1 MFQDDVIAAVAT
13 PIGEGGLAVVR
24 VSGKNA
30 IQVVDQGFRGKRR
43 LASARTHTAH
53 FGHFTNQTGEIIDE
67 IVATVYKE
75 PNSYT
80 GENSCEISCHGGVFV
95 IKNILSS
102 LIEFGARLA
111 EPGEFTKR
119 AFLNGRID
127 LIQAEAVAD
136 LIHSQSELSHRVSIQ
151 QLQGRLSEVIRKL
164 RESLLHYYSLIE
176 LEIDF
181 MEEGIELTKKLDL
194 ISKLDEI
201 ILTISEIIESYKTGK
216 IYQEGVKVVLSGR
229 PNAGKSSV
237 FNALLNED
245 RAIVTE
251 IPGTTRDTISEKIVI
266 KGVIFNITDTAGLRA
281 PQDVVESEGVS
292 RSLRQI
298 ELSDLL
304 LWVVDYS
311 NGNLNHDLEQFNSFI
326 SNNDRLREKI
336 ILCLNKIDLL
346 QGIRR
351 TDHHLF
357 EMLPNILISAKY
369 GSGIDNLKDLMH
381 GISLREGHQTSE
393 KTIFIANKRHFDCFV
408 KSVQAMNSV
417 RMGIIEGKSNEFL
430 SFDLRIALNSLG
442 EIIGEVTTEDL
453 LDTIFSKFC
462 IGK

>member
-30 IQVVDQGFRGKRR
+30 IQVVDQGFYGKRQ
-43 LASARTHTAH
+43 LVSARTHTAH
-53 FGHFTNQTGEIIDE
+53 FGHFKNRTGEVLDE
-67 IVATVYKE
+67 VIATIYKE

-80 GENSCEISCHGGVFV
+80 GENCCEISCHGGIFI
-95 IKNILSS
+95 IKNILNS

-111 EPGEFTKR
+111 QPGEFTKR

-151 QLQGRLSEVIRKL
+151 QLQGRLSEVIGKL
-164 RESLLHYYSLIE
+164 RESLLHYYGLIE

-181 MEEGIELTKKLDL
+181 MEEGIQLTKKSDL
-194 ISKLDEI
+194 ISSLDRI
-201 ILTISEIIESYKTGK
+201 ILSITDIIESYKTGK

-237 FNALLNED
+237 LNALLNED

-266 KGVIFNITDTAGLRA
+266 KGIIFNITDTAGLRD
-281 PQDVVESEGVS
+281 PQDIVESEGVS
-292 RSLRQI
+292 RSMQQI
-298 ELSDLL
+298 ELSDIL

-311 NGNLNHDLEQFNSFI
+311 NGNINHDLEQFGSKIF
-326 SNNDRLREKI
+326 NNDRLREKI
-336 ILCLNKIDLL
+336 IMCLNKIDLL
-346 QGIRR
+346 QENMRI
-351 TDHHLF
+351 THHLH
-357 EMLPNILISAKY
+357 EKVPNILISAKY
-369 GSGIDNLKDLMH
+369 GSGIDDLKNLMYSM
-381 GISLREGHQTSE
+381 SLKEEYHTSE
-393 KTIFIANKRHFDCFV
+393 KTVFIANRRHFDSLV
-408 KSVQAMNSV
+408 KSIQSLNSV

-442 EIIGEVTTEDL
+442 EIIGEVTTEDML
-453 LDTIFSKFC
+453 NTIFSKFC